1 MLLNCPPD
9 VVPFDDVLAFLAGG
23 VATVSGSSSLSLTTI
38 TSSDAARDGGR
49 PRPPLLNDGRPRF
62 LLAGPDDDDGEG
74 ATAFGGDFLTGVVN
88 RWPFLRRRGHFI
100 PIGRPCDRGLDLLKR
115 IFGLWTTLYK

>member
-1 MLLNCPPD
+1 MLLNCPPA

-62 LLAGPDDDDGEG
+62 LLAGPDDDGEG
-74 ATAFGGDFLTGVVN
+74 ATAFCVDFLTGVVN
-88 RWPFLRRRGHFI
+88 RWPFLRRRGHLELMVVHVTV
-100 PIGRPCDRGLDLLKR
+100 D
-115 IFGLWTTLYK
+115 